1 METPSVHEVAVVVA
15 YFVAGYPASKPN
27 LTTDSVL
34 VLFLLAVV
42 ANVAYCA
49 AYLVDIFAQMSGF
62 RELWRSAR
70 WILFAVGL
78 NFCSDPN
85 AVRLYRKVPLPIR
98 LKKLLQPSFGA
109 GHSRGFYSIS
119 CSHLA
124 DGFGEIISHCTFGE
138 A

>member
-1 METPSVHEVAVVVA
+1 METPAVREYATEAIGYWEPRRVICNLVLAAVVVA
-15 YFVAGYPASKPN
+15 YFVAGYPASKQN
-27 LTTDSVL
+27 LTTDSIL

-78 NFCSDPN
+78 TF
-85 AVRLYRKVPLPIR
+85 AAILTRFV
-98 LKKLLQPSFGA
+98 
-109 GHSRGFYSIS
+109 SIGMFHFQS
-119 CSHLA
+119 
-124 DGFGEIISHCTFGE
+124 G
-138 A
+138 